1 MQEMTETR
9 NDPNTG
15 STGWVLRVGVA
26 CEAVIE
32 ETMPLG
38 MRNPRGDDL
47 YAFMLTVMADGR
59 TPYKIQTGYP
69 VPVAATPLL
78 YPGNTVPAKRLPEG
92 DDRALAID
100 WEPALAQLSG
110 KRTA

>member
-1 MQEMTETR
+1 
-9 NDPNTG
+9 
-15 STGWVLRVGVA
+15 L
-26 CEAVIE
+26 
-32 ETMPLG
+32 PLG
-38 MRNPRGDDL
+38 VRNPRGDDL

-78 YPGNTVPAKRLPEG
+78 YRGNIVPARRLPDG
-92 DDRALAID
+92 DDHELAID

-110 KRTA
+110 ALA